1 MFTVCLFFIFV
12 LFIAL
17 FLPLTPFLSGAASS
31 FIIKGIVSDAD
42 LGGLDAAIAE
52 AVDVALGDTEAIA
65 MLPPGLRQ
73 KLENQGKVCKPFM
86 SSIYTH
92 SPQPS
97 SNRPA
102 FNF

>member
-1 MFTVCLFFIFV
+1 M
-12 LFIAL
+12 

-73 KLENQGKVCKPFM
+73 KLENQGKVCKTFHVIDIYPFPAAVV
-86 SSIYTH
+86 S
-92 SPQPS
+92 Q
-97 SNRPA
+97 NR
-102 FNF
+102 F